1 VNLVVVRMAVLQE
14 KSQSVVPAVNKNW
27 QETSQIR

>member
-1 VNLVVVRMAVLQE
+1 MAVLQE
-14 KSQSVVPAVNKNW
+14 MSQAVVPAVNINW